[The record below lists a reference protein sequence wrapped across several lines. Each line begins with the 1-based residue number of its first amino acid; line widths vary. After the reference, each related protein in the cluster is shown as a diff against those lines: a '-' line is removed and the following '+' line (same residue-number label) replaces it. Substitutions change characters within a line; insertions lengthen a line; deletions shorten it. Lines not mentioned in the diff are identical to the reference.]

1 MVCGGTNLIWVGE
14 LELPAVPGPGDELLA
29 GLVRQQLQQELPK
42 LDRTRALEFSSFKVI
57 KPFSNEPGSQREG

>member
-1 MVCGGTNLIWVGE
+1 MVGGGTNLIWVGE

-42 LDRTRALEFSSFKVI
+42 LDRTRALEFAK
-57 KPFSNEPGSQREG
+57 